1 MKAPC
6 RGIKSE
12 QQCLQHLPFLSV
24 WQGYSY
30 ERLDG
35 SVRGEE
41 RHLAIKNFGQQPI
54 FVFLLSTRA
63 GKERDRGGTKMEVCY
78 TVPVPHCTLVVCRD

>member
-1 MKAPC
+1 MKNEI
-6 RGIKSE
+6 RKTEYNQTFRNI
-12 QQCLQHLPFLSV
+12 HFVV
-24 WQGYSY
+24 WKGYSY

-63 GKERDRGGTKMEVCY
+63 GK
-78 TVPVPHCTLVVCRD
+78 

>member
-1 MKAPC
+1 MKHPIKQKIYHWLKVVC
-6 RGIKSE
+6 RV
-12 QQCLQHLPFLSV
+12 FLYIL
-24 WQGYSY
+24 GYTY

-41 RHLAIKNFGQQPI
+41 RFIAVQNFNKNEDT

-63 GKERDRGGTKMEVCY
+63 GK
-78 TVPVPHCTLVVCRD
+78 